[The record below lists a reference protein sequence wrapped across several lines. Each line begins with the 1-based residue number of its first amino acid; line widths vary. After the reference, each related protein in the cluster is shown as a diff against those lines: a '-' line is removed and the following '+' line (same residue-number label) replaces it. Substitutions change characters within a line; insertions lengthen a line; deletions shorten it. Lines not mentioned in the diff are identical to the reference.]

1 MRSPKYDWSEHS
13 RVFGGAIS
21 VGEDIAWVSWKK
33 RQVDTRVPPPAKKD
47 SYKYAH
53 SLLIQMVGNE
63 VDL

>member
-1 MRSPKYDWSEHS
+1 M
-13 RVFGGAIS
+13 FGGAVSI
-21 VGEDIAWVSWKK
+21 GEDIAWVSWKK

-47 SYKYAH
+47 RYKYAH